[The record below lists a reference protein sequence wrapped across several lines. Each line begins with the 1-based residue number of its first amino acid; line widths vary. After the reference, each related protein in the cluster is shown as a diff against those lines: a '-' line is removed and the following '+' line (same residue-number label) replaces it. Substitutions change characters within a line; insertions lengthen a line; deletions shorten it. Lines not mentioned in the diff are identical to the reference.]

1 MHLSSAMTLRI
12 TTGSD
17 GQGTNLR
24 LSGRIRST
32 DIENIREAMKG
43 KVQRIVLDLEEV
55 TLVDRDV
62 VRFLGMSEQEGT
74 QACLATISSV
84 SRIHCTAC
92 IGWRLAEPPWEPAS
106 TQLRISARRPQ
117 LRSKSLRTCLSSALP
132 TNLPCRVRMML
143 SSSSPARSALSRSRS
158 TKLPMTFG

>member
-17 GQGTNLR
+17 GQRTNLR

-32 DIENIREAMKG
+32 DIENIKEAMKG

-62 VRFLGMSEQEGT
+62 VRFLGMSEQEGIELVN
-74 QACLATISSV
+74 C
-84 SRIHCTAC
+84 
-92 IGWRLAEPPWEPAS
+92 
-106 TQLRISARRPQ
+106 
-117 LRSKSLRTCLSSALP
+117 
-132 TNLPCRVRMML
+132 
-143 SSSSPARSALSRSRS
+143 SPYIRDWIFRERN
-158 TKLPMTFG
+158 TEEGD